1 MIFKFKEPS
10 QKTRKIMAETALN
23 NNKNYTKEVQ
33 EKIKKITS
41 HKHILLTNTGNSAI
55 LLAISTA
62 NKDIII
68 PDQGAWNGFKQIA
81 KILNKNIINLKT
93 DKGIINLNELE
104 KYNDTSLIITSFA
117 GYNAE
122 QNLKKIS
129 KICRENNITLI
140 EDASGG
146 LGDKSKKVG
155 NGNYSDIIVASTGS
169 PKIINVGSGGIF
181 STNKKEIIEET
192 KIIQKITKTNEIIAS
207 GIYSELENIDKKL
220 EITFNAC
227 NYLKNNL
234 DEVIYPKL
242 RGLNVIIKD
251 QNPKKLSW
259 NLKQNLKINKN
270 GFITKCPN
278 YNRIKEKAIAI
289 EIKNLNYNCL
299 KKEYLDKIIDTIN
312 KFKN

>member
-10 QKTRKIMAETALN
+10 IKTKKIMAETALN
-23 NNKNYTKEVQ
+23 NNKNYTQKVQ
-33 EKIKKITS
+33 EKIKNITS
-41 HKHILLTNTGNSAI
+41 HKNILLTNTGNSAI
-55 LLAISTA
+55 LIALSTV

-104 KYNDTSLIITSFA
+104 KYNDTSLIITSLA

-122 QNLKKIS
+122 QDLKKIS

-146 LGDKSKKVG
+146 LGDKSKKLG
-155 NGNYSDIIVASTGS
+155 NGHYSDIIIASTGS
-169 PKIINVGSGGIF
+169 PKIINVGIGGIL
-181 STNKKEIIEET
+181 STNKKEILEET
-192 KIIQKITKTNEIIAS
+192 KTLQKITKTNEIIAS

-220 EITFNAC
+220 ELTFNAC

-234 DEVIYPKL
+234 NKTIHSEL

-251 QNPKKLSW
+251 PNPKKLSW

-278 YNRIKEKAIAI
+278 YNRIKEKAVAI
-289 EIKNLNYNCL
+289 EIKNLNYECL
-299 KKEYLDKIIDTIN
+299 KKEYLDKIINTIN
-312 KFKN
+312 KFQN